1 MYHGLGI
8 SPPSSSSLHGAE
20 SHWWLCPTAARRP
33 WSLLAC
39 LLEAQDSSE
48 LCYKTIKIKLK
59 SRAINLPNKQF
70 RGLQQHERL
79 SFQTEE
85 EDCVGRLSGSSGSG
99 CLSSSSSRSPRSAPL
114 ACLCSASD
122 IYFDFFLANHRISG
136 ARFLLF

>member
-48 LCYKTIKIKLK
+48 LCYKTIKRKLK
-59 SRAINLPNKQF
+59 SRAINLPNIAVP
-70 RGLQQHERL
+70 RSLQQHAGL
-79 SFQTEE
+79 LLQTEE
-85 EDCVGRLSGSSGSG
+85 EDCVGRLSGSSGSSG
-99 CLSSSSSRSPRSAPL
+99 CLSSSSRSPRRAPPL

-122 IYFDFFLANHRISG
+122 FYFLFFSG
-136 ARFLLF
+136 ESSNFWR